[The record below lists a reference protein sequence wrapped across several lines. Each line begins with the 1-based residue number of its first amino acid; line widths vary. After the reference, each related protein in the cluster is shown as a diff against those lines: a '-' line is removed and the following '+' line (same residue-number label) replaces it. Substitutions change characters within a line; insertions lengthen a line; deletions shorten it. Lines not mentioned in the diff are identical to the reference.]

1 MPASPPRL
9 LLAST
14 SRYRRSLLE
23 RLRLP
28 FVAEDPAVDETPLPG
43 EAPAAL
49 ATRLASAKAIA
60 VARRHPAAVVIG
72 ADQVAECDGAV
83 LGKPGTAE
91 RARAQLAGAS
101 GRTVS
106 FHTAVALERPGGPGG
121 RHLDVTRVRFRTLGA
136 EEIARYVALDE
147 PLDCAASF
155 RSEGLGIA
163 LFETVESRDPTALV
177 GLPLIWLAAA
187 LRAAGLDP
195 LEPPRC

>member
-14 SRYRRSLLE
+14 SRYRHHLLE

-28 FVAEDPAVDETPLPG
+28 FTAENPAVDETPLPG
-43 EAPAAL
+43 EAPAAI
-49 ATRLASAKAIA
+49 AVRLSIAKAAA

-72 ADQVAECDGAV
+72 ADQVAECDGAL

-91 RARAQLAGAS
+91 QARLQLAGAS
-101 GRTVS
+101 GRTVN

-121 RHLDVTRVRFRTLGA
+121 RHLDLTRVRFRTLGA
-136 EEIARYVALDE
+136 DQIARYVALDE
-147 PLDCAASF
+147 PFDCAGSF
-155 RSEGLGIA
+155 RSESLGIA
-163 LFETVESRDPTALV
+163 LFEAVESGDPTALV
-177 GLPLIWLAAA
+177 GLPLIWLAGA

-195 LEPPRC
+195 LEPSRR